1 LNNFSSMAST
11 LHIGDSA
18 FSRVHKPAELTSL
31 LKKEIPDSDPLI
43 VKADMVSIE
52 KIYPK
57 NLDVLRCITEAA
69 KGKII
74 VTEGHLLWRP
84 RILEPDGLKLMA
96 DGVELD
102 WNRLLAGRGWR
113 WLLKNPD
120 WGWFINGPH
129 WRHLMKED
137 RLYLEKYGYLDLFK
151 ENGIEYVNATDEIW
165 AGRVADPKIVKEA
178 VESKYPP
185 AVIEKVYGL
194 VPEKLFRHRDSTLI
208 SLSRRKEYPSLTM
221 KNLFGLTPDPVRAW
235 WHGFRNRRLDDSILD
250 MNRVYGALFNLMGI
264 FEATRG
270 DGPTPFTRDIG
281 ISNSMAQL
289 DAIICQVAGFDL
301 GKMLYISSGNNIFG
315 TYSAELLNDAK
326 SKLEGWFPAPIEGLR
341 EPT

>member
-1 LNNFSSMAST
+1 MAST

-270 DGPTPFTRDIG
+270 DGPTPFT
-281 ISNSMAQL
+281 
-289 DAIICQVAGFDL
+289 
-301 GKMLYISSGNNIFG
+301 
-315 TYSAELLNDAK
+315 
-326 SKLEGWFPAPIEGLR
+326 
-341 EPT
+341 